1 MWASAP
7 PSVPAP
13 TMAMIDIA
21 RSPSPRGSRYSSGD
35 GSREPRG
42 GAGGENR
49 FAGAAAI
56 VTGGSRGIGRAV
68 AESLLRR
75 GADVLIAGRAAG
87 SLAAAAADLA
97 EAARA
102 AGAGRLET
110 MAADV
115 RRPAD
120 AERLIGT
127 AADRFGGVDILIN
140 NAGVG
145 HFEAVAEQSID
156 DWAQVIETNLSGVFY
171 CCRAA
176 IPLLRRRGGGWIIN
190 ISSLAGSYPFANGAA
205 YCASKAGLDA
215 FTAALMQEVRFDG
228 IRVSAVAPGSVG
240 TAFAGSD
247 DRHAAAPWKLTA
259 SDVAQVVVDLLSH
272 ESRSLPSRVEIR
284 PSQPRKG

>member
-1 MWASAP
+1 MG
-7 PSVPAP
+7 VE
-13 TMAMIDIA
+13 
-21 RSPSPRGSRYSSGD
+21 SRTAAQEGD
-35 GSREPRG
+35 G
-42 GAGGENR
+42 R
-49 FAGAAAI
+49 FAGSVVI

-68 AESLLRR
+68 AESLLRC
-75 GADVLIAGRAAG
+75 GADVLISGRAAG
-87 SLAAAAADLA
+87 SLAAAATELA
-97 EAARA
+97 RVAAT
-102 AGAGRLET
+102 AGGGRLET
-110 MAADV
+110 LTADV

-120 AERLIGT
+120 AERLIAA

-145 HFEAVAEQSID
+145 RFEAVAEQSID

-176 IPLLRRRGGGWIIN
+176 IPALRRRGGGWIVN
-190 ISSLAGSYPFANGAA
+190 VSSLAGSHPFASGAA

-259 SDVAQVVVDLLSH
+259 SDVAQVVVDLLRH
-272 ESRSLPSRVEIR
+272 DARSLPSRVEIR

>member
-1 MWASAP
+1 MTNDERT
-7 PSVPAP
+7 PAQGG
-13 TMAMIDIA
+13 DA
-21 RSPSPRGSRYSSGD
+21 RFRGL
-35 GSREPRG
+35 
-42 GAGGENR
+42 
-49 FAGAAAI
+49 AAV

-87 SLAAAAADLA
+87 PLAAAAADLA
-97 EAARA
+97 RVAAS
-102 AGAGRLET
+102 AGAGRIET
-110 MAADV
+110 LAADV

-120 AERLIGT
+120 AERLVAA
-127 AADRFGGVDILIN
+127 AADRFGGVDVLVN

-145 HFEAVAEQSID
+145 RFEAVAEQSID

-176 IPLLRRRGGGWIIN
+176 IPVLRRRGGGWIVN
-190 ISSLAGSYPFANGAA
+190 VSSLAGSYPFANGAA

-259 SDVAQVVVDLLSH
+259 DDVAQVVVDLLGH
-272 ESRSLPSRVEIR
+272 EARSLPSRVEIR

>member
-1 MWASAP
+1 MTVDAGSA
-7 PSVPAP
+7 AE
-13 TMAMIDIA
+13 
-21 RSPSPRGSRYSSGD
+21 GGD
-35 GSREPRG
+35 
-42 GAGGENR
+42 AR
-49 FAGAAAI
+49 FAGSAAI
-56 VTGGSRGIGRAV
+56 VTGGSKGIGRAV

-75 GADVLIAGRAAG
+75 GADVLISGRSAE
-87 SLAAAAADLA
+87 SLAAAAAGLA
-97 EAARA
+97 EAAGT
-102 AGAGRLET
+102 AGAGRFET
-110 MAADV
+110 LAADV
-115 RRPAD
+115 RRAAD
-120 AERLIGT
+120 AERLVAA

-145 HFEAVAEQSID
+145 CFEAVASQSVE

-176 IPLLRRRGGGWIIN
+176 IPHLRRRGGGWIIN
-190 ISSLAGSYPFANGAA
+190 VSSLAGTYPFANGAA

-247 DRHAAAPWKLTA
+247 DRHAAAPWKLAA

-272 ESRSLPSRVEIR
+272 EARSLPSRVEIR

>member
-1 MWASAP
+1 MTNDERT
-7 PSVPAP
+7 PAQGG
-13 TMAMIDIA
+13 DA
-21 RSPSPRGSRYSSGD
+21 RFRGL
-35 GSREPRG
+35 
-42 GAGGENR
+42 
-49 FAGAAAI
+49 AAV

-87 SLAAAAADLA
+87 PLAAAAADLA
-97 EAARA
+97 RVAAS
-102 AGAGRLET
+102 AGAGRIET
-110 MAADV
+110 LAADV

-120 AERLIGT
+120 AERLVAA
-127 AADRFGGVDILIN
+127 AADRFGGVDVLVN

-145 HFEAVAEQSID
+145 RFEAVAEQSID

-176 IPLLRRRGGGWIIN
+176 IPVLRRRGGGWIVN
-190 ISSLAGSYPFANGAA
+190 VSSLAGSYPFANGAA

-247 DRHAAAPWKLTA
+247 DRHAAAPWKLA
-259 SDVAQVVVDLLSH
+259 ADDVAQVVVDLLGH
-272 ESRSLPSRVEIR
+272 EARSLPSRVEIR

>member
-1 MWASAP
+1 MTDDS
-7 PSVPAP
+7 PAG
-13 TMAMIDIA
+13 AQ
-21 RSPSPRGSRYSSGD
+21 
-35 GSREPRG
+35 G
-42 GAGGENR
+42 GAAR
-49 FAGAAAI
+49 FAGSVAI

-75 GADVLIAGRAAG
+75 GADVLISGRSAA
-87 SLAAAAADLA
+87 SLA
-97 EAARA
+97 EAASELA
-102 AGAGRLET
+102 EVAGTAGAGRLDT
-110 MAADV
+110 VAADV

-120 AERLIGT
+120 AERLIG
-127 AADRFGGVDILIN
+127 AANERFGGVDILIN

-145 HFEAVAEQSID
+145 HFGAVVEQSTA
-156 DWAQVIETNLSGVFY
+156 DWAQVIETNLGGVFY

-176 IPLLRRRGGGWIIN
+176 IPVLRRRGGGWIIN
-190 ISSLAGSYPFANGAA
+190 ISSLAGSHPFANGAA

-259 SDVAQVVVDLLSH
+259 ADVAQVVVDLLSH
-272 ESRSLPSRVEIR
+272 DARSLPSRVEIR
-284 PSQPRKG
+284 PSRPRKG

>member
-1 MWASAP
+1 MTNDERT
-7 PSVPAP
+7 PAQGG
-13 TMAMIDIA
+13 DA
-21 RSPSPRGSRYSSGD
+21 RFRGL
-35 GSREPRG
+35 
-42 GAGGENR
+42 
-49 FAGAAAI
+49 AAV

-87 SLAAAAADLA
+87 PLAAAAAELA
-97 EAARA
+97 RVAAS
-102 AGAGRLET
+102 AGAGRIET
-110 MAADV
+110 LAADV

-120 AERLIGT
+120 AERLVAA
-127 AADRFGGVDILIN
+127 AADRFGGVDVLVN

-145 HFEAVAEQSID
+145 RFEAVAEQSID

-176 IPLLRRRGGGWIIN
+176 IPVLRRRGGGWIVN
-190 ISSLAGSYPFANGAA
+190 VSSLAGSYPFANGAA

-247 DRHAAAPWKLTA
+247 DRHAAAPWKLA
-259 SDVAQVVVDLLSH
+259 ADDVAQVVVDLLGH
-272 ESRSLPSRVEIR
+272 EARSLPSRVEIR

>member
-1 MWASAP
+1 MQ
-7 PSVPAP
+7 
-13 TMAMIDIA
+13 
-21 RSPSPRGSRYSSGD
+21 
-35 GSREPRG
+35 RG
-42 GAGGENR
+42 GLR
-49 FAGAAAI
+49 FAGSVAI

-75 GADVLIAGRAAG
+75 GADVLIAGRSAG
-87 SLAAAAADLA
+87 SLAEAAADLA
-97 EAARA
+97 QVAET

-110 MAADV
+110 VAADV
-115 RRPAD
+115 RRSVD
-120 AERLIGT
+120 AERLIG
-127 AADRFGGVDILIN
+127 AATDRFGGLDFLIN

-145 HFEAVAEQSID
+145 RFEAVAEQSVD

-171 CCRAA
+171 CCRAV
-176 IPLLRRRGGGWIIN
+176 IPVLRQRGGGWIIN
-190 ISSLAGSYPFANGAA
+190 VSSLAGSYPFANGAA

-272 ESRSLPSRVEIR
+272 DARSLPSRVEIR

>member
-1 MWASAP
+1 MTNDERT
-7 PSVPAP
+7 PAQGG
-13 TMAMIDIA
+13 DA
-21 RSPSPRGSRYSSGD
+21 RFRGL
-35 GSREPRG
+35 
-42 GAGGENR
+42 
-49 FAGAAAI
+49 AAV

-87 SLAAAAADLA
+87 PLAAAAADLA
-97 EAARA
+97 RIAAS
-102 AGAGRLET
+102 AGAGRIET
-110 MAADV
+110 LAADV

-120 AERLIGT
+120 AERLVAA
-127 AADRFGGVDILIN
+127 AADRFGGVDVLVN

-145 HFEAVAEQSID
+145 RFEAVAEQSID

-176 IPLLRRRGGGWIIN
+176 IPVLRRRGGGWIVN
-190 ISSLAGSYPFANGAA
+190 VSSLAGSYPFANGAA

-247 DRHAAAPWKLTA
+247 DRHAAAPWKLA
-259 SDVAQVVVDLLSH
+259 AEDVAQVVVDLLSH
-272 ESRSLPSRVEIR
+272 EARSLPSRVEIR

>member
-1 MWASAP
+1 
-7 PSVPAP
+7 
-13 TMAMIDIA
+13 MAV
-21 RSPSPRGSRYSSGD
+21 D
-35 GSREPRG
+35 GLAEARG
-42 GAGGENR
+42 GDAR
-49 FAGAAAI
+49 FAGRAAI
-56 VTGGSRGIGRAV
+56 VTGGARGIGRAV

-75 GADVLIAGRAAG
+75 GADVLIAGRSAG
-87 SLAAAAADLA
+87 SLAGAAAELSELA
-97 EAARA
+97 GS

-110 MAADV
+110 VAADV

-120 AERLIGT
+120 AARLIAT
-127 AADRFGGVDILIN
+127 ADDRFGGVDILIN

-145 HFEAVAEQSID
+145 HFEAVADQSLE

-190 ISSLAGSYPFANGAA
+190 VGSLAGSYPFANGAA

-228 IRVSAVAPGSVG
+228 IRVSVVAPGSVG

-272 ESRSLPSRVEIR
+272 DARSLPSRVEIR

>member
-1 MWASAP
+1 MTNDERTLAQGG
-7 PSVPAP
+7 
-13 TMAMIDIA
+13 DA
-21 RSPSPRGSRYSSGD
+21 RFRGL
-35 GSREPRG
+35 
-42 GAGGENR
+42 
-49 FAGAAAI
+49 AAV

-87 SLAAAAADLA
+87 PLAAAAADLA
-97 EAARA
+97 RVAAS
-102 AGAGRLET
+102 AGAGRIET
-110 MAADV
+110 LAADV

-120 AERLIGT
+120 AERLVAA
-127 AADRFGGVDILIN
+127 AADRFGGVDVLVN

-145 HFEAVAEQSID
+145 RFEAVAEQSID

-176 IPLLRRRGGGWIIN
+176 IPVLRRRGGGWIVN
-190 ISSLAGSYPFANGAA
+190 VSSLAGSYPFANGAA

-247 DRHAAAPWKLTA
+247 DRHAAAPWKLA
-259 SDVAQVVVDLLSH
+259 AEDVAQVVVDLLGH
-272 ESRSLPSRVEIR
+272 EARSLPSRVEIR

>member
-1 MWASAP
+1 MTNDERT
-7 PSVPAP
+7 PAQGG
-13 TMAMIDIA
+13 DA
-21 RSPSPRGSRYSSGD
+21 RFRGL
-35 GSREPRG
+35 
-42 GAGGENR
+42 
-49 FAGAAAI
+49 AAV

-87 SLAAAAADLA
+87 PLAAAAADLA
-97 EAARA
+97 RVAAS
-102 AGAGRLET
+102 AGAGRIET
-110 MAADV
+110 LAADV

-120 AERLIGT
+120 AERLVAA
-127 AADRFGGVDILIN
+127 AADRFGGVDVLVN

-145 HFEAVAEQSID
+145 RFEAVAEQSID

-176 IPLLRRRGGGWIIN
+176 IPVLRRRGGGWIVN
-190 ISSLAGSYPFANGAA
+190 VSSLAGSYPFANGAA

-247 DRHAAAPWKLTA
+247 DRHAAAPWKLA
-259 SDVAQVVVDLLSH
+259 AEDVAQVVVDLLGH
-272 ESRSLPSRVEIR
+272 EARSLPSRVEIR

>member
-1 MWASAP
+1 M
-7 PSVPAP
+7 
-13 TMAMIDIA
+13 TDD
-21 RSPSPRGSRYSSGD
+21 SRAGAQ
-35 GSREPRG
+35 G
-42 GAGGENR
+42 GAAR
-49 FAGAAAI
+49 FAGSVAI

-75 GADVLIAGRAAG
+75 GADVLISGRSAA
-87 SLAAAAADLA
+87 SLA
-97 EAARA
+97 EAASELA
-102 AGAGRLET
+102 EVAGTAGAGRLET
-110 MAADV
+110 VAADV

-120 AERLIGT
+120 AERLIG
-127 AADRFGGVDILIN
+127 AANERFGGVDILIN

-145 HFEAVAEQSID
+145 HFEAVVEQSTA
-156 DWAQVIETNLSGVFY
+156 DWAQVIETNLGGVFY

-176 IPLLRRRGGGWIIN
+176 IPVLRRRGGGWIIN

-259 SDVAQVVVDLLSH
+259 ADVAQVVVDLLSH
-272 ESRSLPSRVEIR
+272 DARSLPSRVEIR
-284 PSQPRKG
+284 PSRPRKG

>member
-1 MWASAP
+1 M
-7 PSVPAP
+7 
-13 TMAMIDIA
+13 TA
-21 RSPSPRGSRYSSGD
+21 RAGTETGGGS
-35 GSREPRG
+35 
-42 GAGGENR
+42 
-49 FAGAAAI
+49 FAGTAAV

-68 AESLLRR
+68 ADSLLRG
-75 GADVLIAGRAAG
+75 GADVLITGRSAEA
-87 SLAAAAADLA
+87 LA
-97 EAARA
+97 EAAA
-102 AGAGRLET
+102 GLAQAGGAGRIET
-110 MAADV
+110 VEADV

-120 AERLIGT
+120 AERSI
-127 AADRFGGVDILIN
+127 AAAAERFGGLDVLIN

-145 HFEAVAEQSID
+145 CFEAVAEQSLD

-176 IPLLRRRGGGWIIN
+176 IPVLRRRGGGWIVN
-190 ISSLAGSYPFANGAA
+190 VSSLAGTYPFANGAA

-215 FTAALMQEVRFDG
+215 FSAALMQEVRFDG

-240 TAFAGSD
+240 TAFAGGG

-259 SDVAQVVVDLLSH
+259 ADVAQVVVDLLRH